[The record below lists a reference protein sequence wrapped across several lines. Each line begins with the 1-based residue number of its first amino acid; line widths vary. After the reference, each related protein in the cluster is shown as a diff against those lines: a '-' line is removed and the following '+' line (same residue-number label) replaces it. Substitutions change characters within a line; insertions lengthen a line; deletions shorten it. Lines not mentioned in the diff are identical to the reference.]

1 MRAIL
6 RSMSEMLPPGQDP
19 DAEAVGRPTTSP
31 AELARIAGQRPDLHP
46 AIAAHPSCYPGLAAW
61 ITAQGGPSQPPST
74 GSQQPARPSAG
85 PAPQLNRAVPQQQPE
100 QSSTSTRQ
108 PAPQSSSQQQETPP
122 DTPPGVRRRSV
133 VKAFPIGIGATAVGA
148 LAGAGARWA
157 TRRADTSNSAS
168 TASGPFSLVALDG
181 EFLQGTHETW
191 SIPEC
196 DFDNLNVS
204 PDGNYVAVFH
214 LNISDRDTKVQI
226 YPINADA
233 LGDPVVFSK
242 DKNHSRKND
251 DNNSVIFSWWG
262 ERLLLQDVIYDS
274 SASTQLPV
282 PWDPNSNT
290 FLGTLDKSTAALIEV
305 PHVLQEDSF
314 PIPPGAQ
321 GPIVAVDQQGQELW
335 RTAESYTTGFLDPA
349 RPDLLIGYQKDS
361 ADDDPKSFS
370 VVPHL
375 LDPKTGAVRAPLP
388 FGMVILASDGLVCL
402 PGGSDAAEAYTFDGQ
417 AAWKLTGAFDRLA
430 FCGIPTLDVAHQALT
445 SRDGST
451 ALVAENGTA
460 LIQAADGSFSRE
472 DTGTAVR
479 LGNYHADTVRLDDLQ
494 YFTVLADGSG
504 VLTYSLKDTK
514 NPEIRMIDTGSGT
527 EAWSLPSY
535 LLTGIPPNQGRRP
548 VFSAGTWITNGSR
561 PAESMCVATG
571 SLFSPQTITCLAPGP

>member
-196 DFDNLNVS
+196 DFDNLTVS
-204 PDGNYVAVFH
+204 PDGNYVAVSH

-226 YPINADA
+226 YPISAGA

-242 DKNHSRKND
+242 GKNYSRRDD

-290 FLGTLDKSTAALIEV
+290 FLGALDKSTAVLIEV
-305 PHVLQEDSF
+305 PHVLQDNE
-314 PIPPGAQ
+314 
-321 GPIVAVDQQGQELW
+321 E
-335 RTAESYTTGFLDPA
+335 
-349 RPDLLIGYQKDS
+349 IG
-361 ADDDPKSFS
+361 
-370 VVPHL
+370 
-375 LDPKTGAVRAPLP
+375 RA
-388 FGMVILASDGLVCL
+388 SC
-402 PGGSDAAEAYTFDGQ
+402 
-417 AAWKLTGAFDRLA
+417 
-430 FCGIPTLDVAHQALT
+430 
-445 SRDGST
+445 
-451 ALVAENGTA
+451 
-460 LIQAADGSFSRE
+460 RE
-472 DTGTAVR
+472 RV
-479 LGNYHADTVRLDDLQ
+479 
-494 YFTVLADGSG
+494 
-504 VLTYSLKDTK
+504 
-514 NPEIRMIDTGSGT
+514 
-527 EAWSLPSY
+527 
-535 LLTGIPPNQGRRP
+535 
-548 VFSAGTWITNGSR
+548 
-561 PAESMCVATG
+561 
-571 SLFSPQTITCLAPGP
+571 

>member
-1 MRAIL
+1 MRATL
-6 RSMSEMLPPGQDP
+6 RPMSEMLPPGQDP
-19 DAEAVGRPTTSP
+19 DAEAAGRPTTSP

-46 AIAAHPSCYPGLAAW
+46 AIAAHPSCYPDLAAW
-61 ITAQGGPSQPPST
+61 ITAQGGPASQSPST

-85 PAPQLNRAVPQQQPE
+85 
-100 QSSTSTRQ
+100 

-133 VKAFPIGIGATAVGA
+133 VKAIPIGIGATAVGT

-157 TRRADTSNSAS
+157 TRRVDTSNSTS

-242 DKNHSRKND
+242 GKNHSRKND

-290 FLGTLDKSTAALIEV
+290 FLGALDKSTAVLIEV

-388 FGMVILASDGLVCL
+388 FGMVILA
-402 PGGSDAAEAYTFDGQ
+402 
-417 AAWKLTGAFDRLA
+417 
-430 FCGIPTLDVAHQALT
+430 
-445 SRDGST
+445 
-451 ALVAENGTA
+451 
-460 LIQAADGSFSRE
+460 IQAADGSFSRE

-504 VLTYSLKDTK
+504 VIIYNLKDTK

-535 LLTGIPPNQGRRP
+535 RLTGSPPNQGRRP

-561 PAESMCVATG
+561 PAESMCVASG